1 MNNTVLDP
9 LFAPPETAAQLQLH
23 RYRSEYVARELWRV
37 YHQRTGW
44 KVAIARRDDSGGG
57 GAIVA
62 GAGSLGSLKAAY
74 LDVTVPAA
82 LRLDIAEHLLRVWRG
97 SLREAR
103 RTLNSD
109 EEFAFE
115 EFLHRTRHSSIF
127 RLVGSGVRRND
138 GASPDLAR
146 AALKLLSAAEVK
158 ETDR

>member
-1 MNNTVLDP
+1 MSVVLDP
-9 LFAPPETAAQLQLH
+9 LLAPPETAQLLQLH
-23 RYRSEYVARELWRV
+23 RYRAEYVSRELWRV
-37 YHQRTGW
+37 FQQRTGW
-44 KVAIARRDDSGGG
+44 KVAVARPSSEGG

-62 GAGSLGSLKAAY
+62 GGGSLGSLKAAY
-74 LDVTVPAA
+74 LDVIVPAA
-82 LRLDIAEHLLRVWRG
+82 ARLDVDEHLLRVWRG

-103 RTLNSD
+103 RTLNAD

-115 EFLHRTRHSSIF
+115 EFLHRNRHNSIF
-127 RLVGSGVRRND
+127 RLVGAGVRRNE